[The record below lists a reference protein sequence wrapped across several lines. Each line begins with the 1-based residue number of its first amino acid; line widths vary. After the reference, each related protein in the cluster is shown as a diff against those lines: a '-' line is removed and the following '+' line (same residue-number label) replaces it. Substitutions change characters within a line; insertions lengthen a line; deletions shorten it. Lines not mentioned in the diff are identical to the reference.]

1 MPKEIKIK
9 KIEDEFEAFVAF
21 VSALFYFITHPL
33 RVSSLVFFALIGTNF
48 FVHYINGSA
57 DKAEIEVAKPLSA
70 VSGGFSLFPEAIASD
85 SKADSIIING
95 QLWGFND
102 PDVDAWK
109 LKGKSAVLLHDKD
122 LNVVITARVDGLD
135 HERMQQLKK
144 GK

>member
-1 MPKEIKIK
+1 MAKEIKIK
-9 KIEDEFEAFVAF
+9 KIEDEFEAFVSF
-21 VSALFYFITHPL
+21 VSALFYFLTHPL
-33 RVSSLVFFALIGTNF
+33 RVSSIVFFTLIGANF

-57 DKAEIEVAKPLSA
+57 DKAHIEVAKPLSE
-70 VSGGFSLFPEAIASD
+70 VSGGFSLFPEAIAGE
-85 SKADSIIING
+85 KQDSIIING
-95 QLWGFND
+95 RLWGFND

>member
-33 RVSSLVFFALIGTNF
+33 RVSSIIFFALVGTNF
-48 FVHYINGSA
+48 AVHYINGSA
-57 DKAEIEVAKPLSA
+57 DKAQIEVAKPLTA
-70 VSGGFSLFPEAIASD
+70 NSGGFSLFPEAIAGE
-85 SKADSIIING
+85 KQDSIIING

-135 HERMQQLKK
+135 HERMKTFKK

>member
-33 RVSSLVFFALIGTNF
+33 RVSSIIFFALVGTNF
-48 FVHYINGSA
+48 VVHYINGSA
-57 DKAEIEVAKPLSA
+57 DKARIEVAKPLTA
-70 VSGGFSLFPEAIASD
+70 NAGGFSLFPEAIAGE
-85 SKADSIIING
+85 KQDSIIING

-135 HERMQQLKK
+135 HERMKTFKK